1 MSQSSVL
8 SPQSSDVSGNGVPPQ
23 SELVYV
29 GKPSAAPAFVAVGL
43 ALMLAGIYGHGL
55 VLPNWVY
62 SVFGAIFF
70 LAAVRRW
77 VGEVRRDIAEL
88 PREQR
93 VRSAVLPPR

>member
-1 MSQSSVL
+1 MSE
-8 SPQSSDVSGNGVPPQ
+8 NGVPQPR
-23 SELVYV
+23 ELVYV
-29 GKPSAAPAFVAVGL
+29 GRPSAAPAFVAVGL
-43 ALMLAGIYGHGL
+43 ALLIAGIYGHGL

-77 VGEVRRDIAEL
+77 VGDVRRDIAAL

-93 VRSAVLPPR
+93 PRPAVLPPQ